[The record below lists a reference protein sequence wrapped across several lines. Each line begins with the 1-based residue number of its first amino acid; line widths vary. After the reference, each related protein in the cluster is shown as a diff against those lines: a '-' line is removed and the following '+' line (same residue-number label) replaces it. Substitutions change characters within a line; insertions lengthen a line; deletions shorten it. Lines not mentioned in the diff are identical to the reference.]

1 MADKT
6 IRRINTINNDL
17 KELQFKYK
25 TLKSELM
32 FKTEESQVIKS
43 VEPMG
48 LKISKDM
55 PERIKQ

>member
-1 MADKT
+1 M
-6 IRRINTINNDL
+6 
-17 KELQFKYK
+17 Y
-25 TLKSELM
+25 
-32 FKTEESQVIKS
+32 KTEESQIIQL